1 MATVLGVRSFGRELH
16 RISAHT
22 HTPQAQPKGLGQPC
36 RASQASEANGQL
48 HPHRQLELSLQTVGR
63 PCALMM
69 MQIPVVLLQG
79 KGVGLAP
86 SLGILRPNSR
96 QRNCLP
102 ISVFCF
108 RGSRQ
113 RNRRPPVLITCASPC
128 FTPPPFRPA
137 ISLSPRGLGASTN
150 SKNSILPTRRQTH
163 TLYLHAGMWGTA
175 LLCRACIRHVGKSS
189 MAAAAIRRSSSNSRA
204 GLLPRGSPF
213 SSGLILLLLRRMP
226 SPWQANTPTLHQYFG
241 RESNDDKGLA

>member
-22 HTPQAQPKGLGQPC
+22 HTTQAQPKGLGQPC

-113 RNRRPPVLITCASPC
+113 RNRRPSSPHHMRLALFHPASFSARPS
-128 FTPPPFRPA
+128 PFH
-137 ISLSPRGLGASTN
+137 LGALGPRRTRKTRFCRRGDRRTHCTYMPACGEQPSSAAHAYAMLAN
-150 SKNSILPTRRQTH
+150 LPWRRLPSDDPHQI
-163 TLYLHAGMWGTA
+163 AA
-175 LLCRACIRHVGKSS
+175 LDCYHEA
-189 MAAAAIRRSSSNSRA
+189 
-204 GLLPRGSPF
+204 LPSF
-213 SSGLILLLLRRMP
+213 
-226 SPWQANTPTLHQYFG
+226 
-241 RESNDDKGLA
+241 LA

>member
-1 MATVLGVRSFGRELH
+1 MATVLGVWSFGRELH

-22 HTPQAQPKGLGQPC
+22 HTTQAQPKGLGQPC

-79 KGVGLAP
+79 KGVGLARPWESSDQTPVSETACRFP
-86 SLGILRPNSR
+86 SFVFVAAD
-96 QRNCLP
+96 
-102 ISVFCF
+102 SVTV
-108 RGSRQ
+108 G
-113 RNRRPPVLITCASPC
+113 PPVLITCASPC

-204 GLLPRGSPF
+204 GLHHEALPS
-213 SSGLILLLLRRMP
+213 LL
-226 SPWQANTPTLHQYFG
+226 A
-241 RESNDDKGLA
+241 

>member
-1 MATVLGVRSFGRELH
+1 MATVLGVWSFGRELH

-22 HTPQAQPKGLGQPC
+22 HTTQAQPKGLGQPC

-79 KGVGLAP
+79 KGVGLTP

-113 RNRRPPVLITCASPC
+113 RNRRPSSPHHMRLALFHPASFPPGHLP
-128 FTPPPFRPA
+128 FT
-137 ISLSPRGLGASTN
+137 SGPRGLDELEKLDSADEETDAHTV
-150 SKNSILPTRRQTH
+150 PT
-163 TLYLHAGMWGTA
+163 
-175 LLCRACIRHVGKSS
+175 CRHVG
-189 MAAAAIRRSSSNSRA
+189 NSPP
-204 GLLPRGSPF
+204 LPRMHTPCWQIFHG
-213 SSGLILLLLRRMP
+213 GGCHQTIL
-226 SPWQANTPTLHQYFG
+226 T
-241 RESNDDKGLA
+241 K